1 MEKVWFI
8 TGSSSGLG
16 RILTEAVLSNG
27 GIVAA
32 TARTSSK
39 LQDLAAIYKE
49 RILVLELDVTK
60 SDQIQA
66 AVSDTISKFGRIDVL
81 VNNAGFGVTGATEA
95 FTAEQIRDQFTANLL
110 APVEICRAVLPYMRK
125 QKSGRILNL
134 SSVGGLVASI
144 GLSIYQSAKFG
155 LTGFSEA
162 LAKEMMPLGIRV
174 TSVEP
179 GGMGTNW
186 AGQSM
191 SFAPHVEGYEET
203 VDARVDFFKSGKFV
217 PKSDPNKVAKVLIE
231 LADHPEPPIHLVL
244 GSDAVGILKNAEL
257 VRKEESEKWMP
268 VTLSTDA
275 DNHK

>member
-16 RILTEAVLSNG
+16 RILTEEVLLNG
-27 GIVAA
+27 GLVAA
-32 TARTSSK
+32 TARTPSK
-39 LQDLAAIYKE
+39 LHDLAAIYKE
-49 RILVLELDVTK
+49 RILVLELDITNPN
-60 SDQIQA
+60 QIQT
-66 AVSDTISKFGRIDVL
+66 AVSDAISRFGRIDVL

-95 FTAEQIRDQFTANLL
+95 FTTEQVRDQFMANLL
-110 APVEICRAVLPYMRK
+110 APVEICRAVLPYMRT

-162 LAKEMMPLGIRV
+162 LAKEAMPLGIKV

-217 PKSDPNKVAKVLIE
+217 PKSDPNKIAKVLIE
-231 LADHPEPPIHLVL
+231 LADHPEPPVHLVL

-257 VRKEESEKWMP
+257 TRQEEYQKWMP

-275 DNHK
+275 DNDK